1 MRHWAESCVG
11 SWCVSAPSLRHLGP
25 RSLIITGILLHRD
38 LWLLAPFL
46 TYRVFAAAKVF
57 TFFFQNPLLPFVNSW
72 FWHCLLFLKDSK
84 TLNFSMFMYRR
95 TSCDLLPNGWFCLM
109 CCNKFINVTLQ
120 PKWWKQ
126 ENLKH
131 GIVLILAAMKKV
143 SSIPTTP
150 CAFCFSL
157 RDQREDTRN
166 WDV

>member
-1 MRHWAESCVG
+1 MGRKLCWFLMCLCSQSQAFGTKVTEHHWHSSPQRSVTFSTFSHLQSLCC
-11 SWCVSAPSLRHLGP
+11 SQCLHLLLSKSPS
-25 RSLIITGILLHRD
+25 SVCELLV
-38 LWLLAPFL
+38 LAL
-46 TYRVFAAAKVF
+46 S
-57 TFFFQNPLLPFVNSW
+57 PLFERLQ
-72 FWHCLLFLKDSK
+72 
-84 TLNFSMFMYRR
+84 TLNFPMFMYRR
-95 TSCDLLPNGWFCLM
+95 TACDLLPNGWFCLM

-131 GIVLILAAMKKV
+131 RILLILAAMKKV